1 MPPETQ
7 QTAAKILEQ
16 LKEIIEQE
24 LQVIALTSR
33 RHLTIAPRV
42 EFEHASSQSTFRR
55 AQRRPFTYVA
65 DCMTST
71 INK

>member
-24 LQVIALTSR
+24 LQVIALNSG
-33 RHLTIAPRV
+33 RHLTIAPRF
-42 EFEHASSQSTFRR
+42 EFEQCFGLASEKR
-55 AQRRPFTYVA
+55 AQCS
-65 DCMTST
+65 CMLL
-71 INK
+71 IA

>member
-24 LQVIALTSR
+24 LQVIATTSWF
-33 RHLTIAPRV
+33 HLAIAPRF
-42 EFEHASSQSTFRR
+42 EFEHALGQ
-55 AQRRPFTYVA
+55 
-65 DCMTST
+65 
-71 INK
+71 